1 MLVYQRV
8 PSFSISIFVPRVVSW
23 RSPLQWPAT
32 NHFTRSWRCIRGIV
46 VVIYIYDEL
55 LLWYIYI
62 VYIINNYYL
71 YYDES
76 LWYIYIYIIQANL
89 FNGGCYM
96 NLPTIQ
102 HHPAILGWKTHPH
115 FAEPFCVQ
123 EMIMNGIPNWP
134 LGQYCHDSNRRWLGI
149 FHERW
154 EEHCQECIVTIGYH
168 DDWILVMSRRP
179 DVYPGASTWRWGFCK
194 DLLRSWAAVGRVGTT
209 GKLSLLG
216 SSLDPK
222 ICS

>member
-1 MLVYQRV
+1 M
-8 PSFSISIFVPRVVSW
+8 
-23 RSPLQWPAT
+23 
-32 NHFTRSWRCIRGIV
+32 
-46 VVIYIYDEL
+46 IYIYLIL
-55 LLWYIYI
+55 LLFLLWW
-62 VYIINNYYL
+62 IIM
-71 YYDES
+71 
-76 LWYIYIYIIQANL
+76 IYIYIIQANL

-179 DVYPGASTWRWGFCK
+179 DVYSGASTWRWGFCK